1 MTAPVLFGLSGLAL
15 TPDERSFFHALNP
28 LGFILFARNCREPAQ
43 LRALTDSLRDLTGR
57 ADTPILIDQ
66 EGGRVTRLGPPHW
79 RKPPAAAG
87 FARLAELDVQAGVH
101 AAKLNARLIAD
112 DLHRAG
118 INVDCLPVLDL
129 PQPGAHPI
137 IGDRALGQEPAGIA
151 RLGRAT
157 CVGLIEGGVLPVVKH
172 IPGHGR
178 ATADSHEALP
188 RVDTP
193 LAELKRSDFAPFRAV
208 GDMPLAMT
216 AHVVYSA
223 IDPDN
228 AATVSPLV
236 ISSIIRDHIGFEG
249 LLMSDDIS
257 ANMKALPGSY
267 GDRAL
272 ASLAAG
278 CDVVLHCNGDMA
290 EMREVADA
298 LLPMTQDARL
308 RWLAAAA
315 LARAGA
321 PSGFDRAAAIAE
333 VDALLARVAA

>member
-1 MTAPVLFGLSGLAL
+1 MIAPAIFGLSGPTL
-15 TPDERSFFHALNP
+15 TAAERAFFADVNP
-28 LGFILFARNCREPAQ
+28 LGFILFTRNCREPAQ

-87 FARLAELDVQAGVH
+87 FARLAEIDVQAGVH
-101 AAKLNARLIAD
+101 AIKLNARLIAD
-112 DLHRAG
+112 DLHRLG

-129 PQPGAHPI
+129 PQPDAHPI
-137 IGDRALGQEPAGIA
+137 IGDRALGHEPAGIA

-157 CVGLIEGGVLPVVKH
+157 CVGLIEGGVLPVIKH

-193 LAELKRSDFAPFRAV
+193 LLELKMSDFAPFRTL

-216 AHVVYSA
+216 AHVVYTA
-223 IDPDN
+223 IDPNN
-228 AATVSPLV
+228 AATVSPLL
-236 ISSIIRDHIGFEG
+236 IDSIIREHIGFDG

-257 ANMKALPGSY
+257 ANMKALPGTY
-267 GDRAL
+267 GDRTL
-272 ASLAAG
+272 AALAAG
-278 CDVVLHCNGDMA
+278 CDVVLHCNGDMG
-290 EMREVADA
+290 EMKEVAAA
-298 LLPMTQDARL
+298 LLPMTQAARF
-308 RWLAAAA
+308 RWLSASA

-321 PSGFDRAAAIAE
+321 PANFDRDAAVAE